1 MGKETNLLNKYFTNA
16 QIKNQAKLMHNEI
29 HKLLLYK
36 DNKINDL
43 IFDSSEDFM
52 QYFSNII
59 LRYCGLNVLMGQ
71 PEQMIAFI
79 STLQAAFNETK
90 RDDFRYNVF
99 RRLIFDAHGYL
110 TQMFGEVR

>member
-1 MGKETNLLNKYFTNA
+1 MDNIIKKYFTDS
-16 QIKNQAKLMHNEI
+16 QIKDYAKLMHSEI
-29 HKLLLYK
+29 HKILLYK
-36 DNKINDL
+36 DKYVKDI
-43 IFDSSEDFM
+43 IFDSEDDFN

-59 LRYCGLNVLMGQ
+59 LRYCGYNYLLGQ

-90 RDDFRYNVF
+90 KDDFRYNVF